1 MLPSVDLSAYE
12 TIQRTPASLSSSG
25 STVVAHD
32 YATSVGISAYELD
45 LFERVRSLRDDAL
58 QQYLATDEARR
69 SAHLSLVA
77 TISVTY
83 LNWAANAERMLLAE
97 ATLRSRQSSYD
108 LQRQLFQVGRAT
120 QLGVRQAEGELEAA
134 RGQVLVAKEALA
146 TDRNAL
152 ELLVGHPLAAD
163 LRPAESVDSVLA
175 AQELPAGLSSDL
187 LSQRPDI
194 LAAEHRLIG
203 ANANIGAA
211 RAAFFP
217 SVTLTGGAGL
227 ASDGLSDLLRGSS
240 FAWSFVPRI
249 SLPIF
254 TGGRLRAAY
263 AFNNLQEF
271 LDLYY
276 AGANVLRTEQDF
288 YDLTWAYLQRCKA
301 QNVIHVEPFFDPQ
314 THTDRGVPFEV
325 VLRGIQQAL
334 LDGEKQLGIS
344 HGLILS
350 FLRHLPED
358 EAFKTLEQAM
368 PFRDAFIGVGLD
380 SSEKGFPP
388 RLFERVFAKA
398 RSEGL
403 HAVAHAG
410 EEGPPEY
417 IWEALDLLKIKR
429 IDHGVRA
436 IEDERLM
443 QRIIDEQIPL
453 TVCPLSN
460 IKLCVFEHMGQH
472 NILEMLER
480 GVKVTV
486 NSDDPAY
493 FGGYVGENFAAL
505 HEHLGMTEAQAKRLA
520 QNSLDARLA

>member
-1 MLPSVDLSAYE
+1 MRFARIPTLALVAILGGCTSLRPSYERPALPVSSQWAGHTSPTKPGQASATEIPWTTFIADPTLHRLIRGALENNRDLRLAALAVEKARAQYDIRRSDVLPSVDLSAYE

-163 LRPAESVDSVLA
+163 LRPAESVDGVLA
-175 AQELPAGLSSDL
+175 AQELPAGLPSDL

-227 ASDGLSDLLRGSS
+227 ASDGLSDLFRGSS

-254 TGGRLRAAY
+254 TGGRLRAGLEVAEVERDLAVAEY
-263 AFNNLQEF
+263 ERSIQSAF
-271 LDLYY
+271 
-276 AGANVLRTEQDF
+276 R
-288 YDLTWAYLQRCKA
+288 
-301 QNVIHVEPFFDPQ
+301 
-314 THTDRGVPFEV
+314 EV
-325 VLRGIQQAL
+325 SDGLVLRGSLNERRRVAQRQVDAAA
-334 LDGEKQLGIS
+334 
-344 HGLILS
+344 
-350 FLRHLPED
+350 
-358 EAFKTLEQAM
+358 EAFEMVERRYRAGVATYLE
-368 PFRDAFIGVGLD
+368 V
-380 SSEKGFPP
+380 
-388 RLFERVFAKA
+388 
-398 RSEGL
+398 
-403 HAVAHAG
+403 
-410 EEGPPEY
+410 
-417 IWEALDLLKIKR
+417 
-429 IDHGVRA
+429 
-436 IEDERLM
+436 
-443 QRIIDEQIPL
+443 
-453 TVCPLSN
+453 
-460 IKLCVFEHMGQH
+460 
-472 NILEMLER
+472 
-480 GVKVTV
+480 
-486 NSDDPAY
+486 
-493 FGGYVGENFAAL
+493 
-505 HEHLGMTEAQAKRLA
+505 
-520 QNSLDARLA
+520 LDAQRTLLASQQSLISIRLSRQTNLVTLYKALGGGWTVSDGVADVRLGNDSG